1 MDFGKFKIVSI
12 ALLALMNTFKSWLG
26 NYGLA
31 IILLTCMVKGTSS
44 SRCKTRPTNR

>member
-12 ALLALMNTFKSWLG
+12 VLLALMNTFKSWLG

-31 IILLTCMVKGTSS
+31 IILLTLLVKSVLFPLQ
-44 SRCKTRPTNR
+44 TRPINP